1 MADAPADYMTQML
14 AGIVA
19 FRIVVKRILAKS
31 KLSQN
36 REVRDYQGAVKGLH
50 ASGSHA
56 LAERMLSRG
65 AGDD

>member
-19 FRIVVKRILAKS
+19 FRIVVKRIVAKS

-36 REVRDYQGAVKGLH
+36 REVRDYQGAVKDLH
-50 ASGSHA
+50 ASGRA

>member
-1 MADAPADYMTQML
+1 ML

-19 FRIVVKRILAKS
+19 FRIAVKRIVAKS

-36 REVRDYQGAVKGLH
+36 REVRDYQGAVKGLR

-65 AGDD
+65 AGGD